1 MMKRNVRY
9 LLMAL
14 LALALLL
21 LLGAALAEI
30 NCQNCG
36 ESIPTYDVRG

>member
-21 LLGAALAEI
+21 LEW
-30 NCQNCG
+30 
-36 ESIPTYDVRG
+36 EVSRRVD